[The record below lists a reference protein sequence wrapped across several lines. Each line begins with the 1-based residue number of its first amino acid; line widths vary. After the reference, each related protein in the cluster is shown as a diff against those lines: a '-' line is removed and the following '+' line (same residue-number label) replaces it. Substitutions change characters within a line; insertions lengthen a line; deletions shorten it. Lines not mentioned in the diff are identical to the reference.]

1 VTLSR
6 DAWRH
11 AGLAA
16 LGFGALALGALSGV
30 NPLLAIAGVLAL
42 TFAVAVFTDLA
53 IGLAMFIA
61 VTFSDIL
68 PVGDSP
74 IVSAVKLAGAVLAI
88 AWIALI
94 TTRRRPVPNLI
105 TEHGGLVV
113 ALVAF
118 LCWAAASMVWAQ
130 DSHEALVA
138 TQRYGLNFLLIPIVF
153 TAVET
158 RRDLIWVIGAFIAGA
173 VLSAC
178 FGLASPPDPTED
190 VARIEAAGLNAN
202 DLATV
207 LVAGLV
213 LALGI
218 AAYARRSPLAQLI
231 AVSAAILCAS
241 SLVLTLSRSGLVALG
256 VALLATLLVASRRRG
271 RAVAVAVLIASA
283 TVAYFAFVAPP
294 EARER
299 VTTFESDQGTG
310 RVDIWTVGW
319 RMVEDKPATGVGVGN
334 FRITTSDYLL
344 GTPGS
349 IQRSDLI
356 IDDPKVAHNVYL
368 EALAELGVLGF
379 LLFVAVIVLSVRE
392 TLRAARRFYE
402 QGEPPMEALSRAVF
416 AAQLGFLAAAF
427 FASIEFNKQLWVLLA
442 LGPALSHLARVSDRE
457 AEGDRGL
464 SA

>member
-1 VTLSR
+1 VTLSQ
-6 DAWRH
+6 DSWRY
-11 AGLAA
+11 AALAA
-16 LGFGALALGALSGV
+16 FGFGALVLGALAGAD
-30 NPLLAIAGVLAL
+30 PLLAIAGVLAL

-53 IGLAMFIA
+53 VGLAMFIA

-74 IVSAVKLAGAVLAI
+74 IVSAVKLAGAVLAL
-88 AWIALI
+88 AWIAVI
-94 TTRRRPVPNLI
+94 TTRRRATPNLL
-105 TEHGGLVV
+105 TEHSGLVI
-113 ALVAF
+113 ALAAF
-118 LCWAAASMVWAQ
+118 FCWAAASTVWAT
-130 DSHEALVA
+130 DSHEALLA

-153 TAVET
+153 TAVRT
-158 RRDLIWVIGAFIAGA
+158 RRDLIWVVGAFIAGA

-178 FGLASPPDPTED
+178 FGLASPPNPTED
-190 VARIEAAGLNAN
+190 LARIEAAGLNAN

-213 LALGI
+213 LAIGV
-218 AAYARRSPLAQLI
+218 ASYARRSPLIQLI

-256 VALLATLLVASRRRG
+256 VALLASLLVASRRRG
-271 RAVAVAVLIASA
+271 RAVAIAVVIASA

-319 RMVEDKPATGVGVGN
+319 RMVEDKPATGVGAGN
-334 FRITTSDYLL
+334 FRHTTPEYLL
-344 GTPGS
+344 SAPGS

-356 IDDPKVAHNVYL
+356 IDDPKVAHNMYL
-368 EALAELGVLGF
+368 GALAELGVLGL
-379 LLFVAVIVLSVRE
+379 LLFLTVIVLTVRE

-402 QGEPPMEALSRAVF
+402 ERDTRMEALSRAVF

-442 LGPALSHLARVSDRE
+442 LGPALSYLAGVRRRAPERE
-457 AEGDRGL
+457 PA
-464 SA
+464 